1 MHMCMY
7 IEHAK
12 TLKHSQCMWTRQNDA
27 TEDGKTREK
36 YSQCVWTGQNN
47 ATKDKKHA
55 ITAK

>member
-1 MHMCMY
+1 MCMY